1 MKQLILTSEDKLLI
15 MTALLNYIH
24 LLRERLVEEGLKE
37 GLSSEKTILLS
48 QELDEYIYLYQV
60 FKQQRH
66 ELVS

>member
-1 MKQLILTSEDKLLI
+1 MKQLMLTSEDKLLI
-15 MTALLNYIH
+15 MTALLNYIQ

-60 FKQQRH
+60 FKQQRQ
-66 ELVS
+66 ELAS

>member
-1 MKQLILTSEDKLLI
+1 MKQLMLTSEDKLLI
-15 MTALLNYIH
+15 MTALLNYIQ

-66 ELVS
+66 GLVS

>member
-1 MKQLILTSEDKLLI
+1 MKQLTSEDKLLI
-15 MTALLNYIH
+15 MTALLNYIQ

-60 FKQQRH
+60 FKQQRQG
-66 ELVS
+66 LVS